1 MSAATK
7 SNAVAPAGGGDEG
20 GDHDDT
26 DSAVTQDG
34 GPERETQLSANALAS
49 LQAGFCQINPVTKTG
64 QRLYMIHM
72 LLLPFLPI
80 SALIIQNAISLN
92 DLLLYQREVQ
102 YSGHKV
108 DGATHLEKFITN
120 MQRER
125 SEVAF
130 YIFTYGR
137 QTLGLNLSERF
148 SITDEALEKMPWPE
162 MRVSEDNE
170 KMFKSKLRFQIR
182 HGDFRQ
188 RISQDEE
195 DINGILS
202 WYNSANGVFL
212 NHLSTGI
219 KTTNSSTVWRYLIAY
234 ANLLRCIENLGIA
247 VAYGIRYY
255 GQGRIT
261 HDNYVQFIRHFTL
274 GDEYLDQSKN
284 YVPRIKQEYDI
295 IKHKGGHYA
304 ALEESRK
311 AVLKQMPQKPNTD
324 KALAFYQATYGYTE
338 DLRVVIQ
345 DLRIRIKGIVVEE
358 LKAANQ
364 QQALGVAVLILVLII
379 SPVIIFLVR
388 NATAT
393 IQIFSLSLS
402 KKAQELKAEKS
413 KAAGLLF
420 QMLPRQV
427 ALDIQGKKRSMPEN
441 IESVTI
447 YHSDIVDFTALVE
460 DSSPVETVIFLNS
473 LYKMFEARI
482 DKYEVYKVET
492 INDTFLVVAGVPAK
506 ANKDLGDRHGSEIAT
521 MALDLLGGSAMFVIP
536 HRPKGRLLLRVG
548 IHSGP
553 VIAGI
558 QTVGNK
564 LPRYRLFGESV
575 LVAARL
581 ATMGESMKIHISLE
595 TKLLLDSVSG
605 FRTEHRGLIE
615 LKSKGL
621 VDTYWL
627 VGKEGGITHRDDYTE
642 QQYDVNEG
650 PDYLKE
656 LSEYDT
662 NPENAPNLEDVV

>member
-1 MSAATK
+1 MADKMDGPKANS
-7 SNAVAPAGGGDEG
+7 SNQVAPES
-20 GDHDDT
+20 T
-26 DSAVTQDG
+26 TTKNEEE
-34 GPERETQLSANALAS
+34 PEEQNALAN

-102 YSGHKV
+102 HSGHKV

-130 YIFTYGR
+130 YIFTYGK

-148 SITDEALEKMPWPE
+148 SITDEALEKMPWPQ

-195 DINGILS
+195 DINGILT

-219 KTTNSSTVWRYLIAY
+219 KTTNSSTVWRYLLAY

-261 HDNYVQFIRHFTL
+261 HDNYIQFIRHFTL
-274 GDEYLDQSKN
+274 GDEYLEQSQN
-284 YVPRIKQEYDI
+284 YVSRVKAEYDV
-295 IKHKGGHYA
+295 IKDKGGHYA
-304 ALEESRK
+304 ALEESR
-311 AVLKQMPQKPNTD
+311 ANVLAQVPQEANTD
-324 KALAFYQATYGYTE
+324 EALRFYQATYGYTE
-338 DLRVVIQ
+338 DLRVVIEGLR
-345 DLRIRIKGIVVEE
+345 LRIKSIVVDE

-364 QQALGVAVLILVLII
+364 QQAFGIAILILVLII

-388 NATAT
+388 NATIT

-402 KKAQELKAEKS
+402 KKALELKMEKR
-413 KAAGLLF
+413 KADLLLF
-420 QMLPRQV
+420 QMLPKHV
-427 ALDIQGKKRSMPEN
+427 AIEVQQKKKVVAER

-447 YHSDIVDFTALVE
+447 YYSDIVDFIEMVK

-473 LYKMFEARI
+473 LYKMFDARI
-482 DKYEVYKVET
+482 TKYDVYKVESV
-492 INDTFLVVAGVPAK
+492 NDSYMVASGIGSTSG
-506 ANKDLGDRHGSEIAT
+506 NRHGSEIGT

-536 HRPKGRLLLRVG
+536 HRPKDRLLLRIG
-548 IHSGP
+548 IHTGP
-553 VIAGI
+553 VIAGV
-558 QTVGNK
+558 QKVGNK
-564 LPRYRLFGESV
+564 MPRYRLFGETV
-575 LVAARL
+575 NIAARIN
-581 ATMGESMKIHISLE
+581 TSGEAMKIHITTE
-595 TKLLLDSVSG
+595 TKLLLDTIG
-605 FRTEHRGLIE
+605 TFRIEHRGLVEI
-615 LKSKGL
+615 KSKGL

-627 VGKEGGITHRDDYTE
+627 VGKEGGVSHSQEIDEDQKYNVE
-642 QQYDVNEG
+642 EG
-650 PDYLKE
+650 PDYLKDLNDGMME
-656 LSEYDT
+656 E
-662 NPENAPNLEDVV
+662 V